1 MDYNVQ
7 IAKEAQIQLAVAEC
21 FYRTKGLER
30 EFLADFSEQ
39 IGFLKKTPDSFQAK
53 YREIRAILFKT
64 FNYSIHYII
73 RDHQVLILRI
83 LNQRQ
88 HF

>member
-1 MDYNVQ
+1 MAYKVS
-7 IAKEAQIQLAVAEC
+7 ISKEAQIELGMAEC
-21 FYRTKGLER
+21 YYRLRGVEKD
-30 EFLADFSEQ
+30 FLQDFSNQ
-39 IGFLKKTPDSFQAK
+39 LQFLKTTPQSFQVRYK
-53 YREIRAILFKT
+53 TVRVLRFET

-73 RDHQVLILRI
+73 EDMQVLILRI